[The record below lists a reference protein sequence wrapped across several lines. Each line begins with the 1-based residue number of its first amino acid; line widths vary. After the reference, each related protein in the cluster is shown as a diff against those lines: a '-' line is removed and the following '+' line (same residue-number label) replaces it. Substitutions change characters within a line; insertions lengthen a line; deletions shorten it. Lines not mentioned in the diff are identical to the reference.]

1 MRKNNLILSVRNNV
15 WKNYWNLISKQ
26 AWDACATGG
35 YASNVVDIVYNNILG
50 EVGNCCGTS
59 VQQNITFFLSKR

>member
-1 MRKNNLILSVRNNV
+1 MRCLR
-15 WKNYWNLISKQ
+15 Y
-26 AWDACATGG
+26 TGG

-59 VQQNITFFLSKR
+59 VPAEYYFFLSKLLIVCLKCIKRLTCIIHAT